1 MAYCLKDC
9 NFEVFMQNQTRPL
22 KAIVIAII
30 GIVIGVLLSFATY
43 IGVEKTAGENFC
55 ASCHSMQPMVQSYTL
70 DVHGGNNQFGF
81 KAQCTDCHLP
91 HNSLPN
97 YLFTKAK
104 TGLNDVFFETFTNTS
119 KINWAQK
126 LKDPNKYVYDSGCL
140 KCHSNL
146 KEESLQN
153 QRAFL
158 AHRAYF
164 AKTTTQS
171 CVDCHSNVGHK
182 DLKAFIKS

>member
-1 MAYCLKDC
+1 
-9 NFEVFMQNQTRPL
+9 MQKQSWYA
-22 KAIVIAII
+22 KAVII
-30 GIVIGVLLSFATY
+30 GVIGVIVGVLFSFATY
-43 IGVEKTAGENFC
+43 VGVKKTAGESFC
-55 ASCHSMQPMVQSYTL
+55 SKCHSMQPMTQAYNL

-91 HNSLPN
+91 HNNLPN

-119 KINWAQK
+119 KINWSKK
-126 LKDPNKYVYDSGCL
+126 LKEPDKFVYDSGCL

-182 DLKAFIKS
+182 NLKEFIGS

>member
-1 MAYCLKDC
+1 MIKSEKYC
-9 NFEVFMQNQTRPL
+9 NFGVFMQEKLWL
-22 KAIVIAII
+22 KKLVIIAII
-30 GIVIGVLLSFATY
+30 GVLIGILISYSTY
-43 IGVEKTAGENFC
+43 VGVEKTAGENFC
-55 ASCHSMQPMVQSYTL
+55 SSCHTMKPMVESYKL

-91 HNSLPN
+91 HNNAAN
-97 YLFTKAK
+97 YLLTKAQ
-104 TGLNDVFFETFTNTS
+104 TGINDVFFESFTNTS
-119 KINWAQK
+119 KINWQEK
-126 LKDPNKYVYDSGCL
+126 LKQPNKFVYDSGCL

-146 KEESLQN
+146 QEESLQN

-182 DLKAFIKS
+182 DLKEFIKS